1 MLELRTSFILLMKQT
16 QHWIRKLPRFLTT
29 ILPSRLATA
38 LTMIAL
44 LNLHLVSV
52 ILTPKASPAEPK
64 IEAAFF
70 TSFYGMML
78 SNNMLRSYY
87 ETDLTNSSFWVKK
100 AKKGE

>member
-1 MLELRTSFILLMKQT
+1 M
-16 QHWIRKLPRFLTT
+16 PRFLTT

>member
-1 MLELRTSFILLMKQT
+1 
-16 QHWIRKLPRFLTT
+16 
-29 ILPSRLATA
+29 
-38 LTMIAL
+38 MIAL

-78 SNNMLRSYY
+78 SNNMLRSCY
-87 ETDLTNSSFWVKK
+87 ETDLTNSSFWTKK